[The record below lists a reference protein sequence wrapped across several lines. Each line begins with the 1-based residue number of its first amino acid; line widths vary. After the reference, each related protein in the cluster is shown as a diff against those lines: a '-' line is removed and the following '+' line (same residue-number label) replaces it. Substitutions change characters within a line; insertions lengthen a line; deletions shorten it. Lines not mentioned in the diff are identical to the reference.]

1 MIAGGIKAA
10 VGSCLKIASDGGG
23 EDGKRVVNHTPRRD
37 KVGDGDDERR
47 SGKFLEY
54 VFNIFMGCV
63 WE

>member
-1 MIAGGIKAA
+1 M
-10 VGSCLKIASDGGG
+10 GSCLKIASDGGG
-23 EDGKRVVNHTPRRD
+23 EDGKRVVNHTPNRD